1 MRRSKADFAP
11 TWCRWRGSTCAAA
24 QAASGCKAPPAL
36 CQEPSGS
43 TPAGLCKISQRRWH
57 CEILVPVAGVEPARP
72 CGHGILS
79 PGRLPIPPH
88 RRSFFI
94 ITKAPCKIKLFS
106 QLGKIVTYY
115 TIWIKSVGYADCIKF
130 RCPNCGFLVDKSKAS
145 GYNGLVLR

>member
-1 MRRSKADFAP
+1 MIVSITA
-11 TWCRWRGSTCAAA
+11 TVM
-24 QAASGCKAPPAL
+24 
-36 CQEPSGS
+36 
-43 TPAGLCKISQRRWH
+43 
-57 CEILVPVAGVEPARP
+57 VPVAGVEPARP